1 MWIETIT
8 VRTARPQQA
17 KTLLEELAA
26 CRLRSAHSRP
36 ICFECYQNMEIANEI
51 SVQLLWNE
59 KVLAPEKT
67 QCGLFISRCF
77 EQYGIVRHTIWTF
90 ALGGSDS

>member
-8 VRTARPQQA
+8 VRTAKSQQA
-17 KTLLEELAA
+17 KSLLGELAA
-26 CRLRSAHSRP
+26 CRVSCMHSRP

-67 QCGLFISRCF
+67 QCGLFISRWF
-77 EQYGIVRHTIWTF
+77 EKYGIVRHTIWMS
-90 ALGGSDS
+90 ALGASDT